1 MNKLK
6 LKSNT
11 VYVQDAR
18 IPSLEW
24 SEILCV
30 MERFM
35 QEKKL
40 FATKKE
46 SSNKAL
52 LNFEKKNKL
61 SDALKTYNK

>member
-1 MNKLK
+1 
-6 LKSNT
+6 
-11 VYVQDAR
+11 
-18 IPSLEW
+18 
-24 SEILCV
+24 

-52 LNFEKKNKL
+52 LNFEKKKQTFRCFENL
-61 SDALKTYNK
+61 

>member
-1 MNKLK
+1 
-6 LKSNT
+6 
-11 VYVQDAR
+11 
-18 IPSLEW
+18 
-24 SEILCV
+24 
-30 MERFM
+30 MERFI

-52 LNFEKKNKL
+52 LNFEKKNFF

>member
-1 MNKLK
+1 
-6 LKSNT
+6 
-11 VYVQDAR
+11 
-18 IPSLEW
+18 
-24 SEILCV
+24 
-30 MERFM
+30 M